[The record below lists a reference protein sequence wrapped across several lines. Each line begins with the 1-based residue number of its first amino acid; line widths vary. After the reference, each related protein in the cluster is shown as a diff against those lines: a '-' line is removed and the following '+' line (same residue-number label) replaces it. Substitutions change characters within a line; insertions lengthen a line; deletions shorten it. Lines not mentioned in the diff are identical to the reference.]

1 MSKAAI
7 IKARLH
13 QSDKYR
19 AILSDTAP
27 YELPIIFSNDGFYK
41 NLVRYN
47 TQSMSPQLRKLV
59 DALIFEPRQYTVPL
73 RYDIVKDAESTRTL
87 SLVHPHGQVQI
98 AEFYSKYDQL
108 ICEYAG
114 RSPYSMR
121 HPKQVGTMF
130 FFKCELAD
138 KNKYKNSSV
147 DTTDDDNLV
156 RNPASYFSYAGFDR
170 LYRFFLS
177 DDHVRLEKKFNYLLS
192 LDVSKCFDSIY
203 THSIAWAVKNKTLA
217 KDNRFAVGLRQ
228 PVRQID
234 AATEPWRNQRYL
246 HWARGKS
253 CFC

>member
-7 IKARLH
+7 IKAQLH

-98 AEFYSKYDQL
+98 AEFYGKYDQL

-147 DTTDDDNLV
+147 TQQTMIISSEIPPAIFHTLDLIVSIVFFSQTIMFGSKKSSTT
-156 RNPASYFSYAGFDR
+156 F
-170 LYRFFLS
+170 
-177 DDHVRLEKKFNYLLS
+177 
-192 LDVSKCFDSIY
+192 C
-203 THSIAWAVKNKTLA
+203 HSTLA
-217 KDNRFAVGLRQ
+217 SALTAYIPIRSLGQ
-228 PVRQID
+228 
-234 AATEPWRNQRYL
+234 
-246 HWARGKS
+246 
-253 CFC
+253 